1 MKNTLIF
8 LAGALV
14 GAAIALLVA
23 PQTGEELR
31 AKMLS
36 AAEEDWKQLQEKY
49 PEETE
54 KIQAGLEQI
63 QSRSKQ
69 VPEEPAVDRQADS
82 AESEVD
88 KPV

>member
-8 LAGALV
+8 FAGTLV

-31 AKMLS
+31 TKMLS
-36 AAEEDWKQLQEKY
+36 SAEEDWKQLQGEY
-49 PEETE
+49 PEEIE

-69 VPEEPAVDRQADS
+69 VPEEPAADGQVES
-82 AESEVD
+82 AESEAD
-88 KPV
+88 QPV